1 MPPDAT
7 PELGHPDAAAWA
19 LGALDPE
26 EAERFKA
33 HLQLCG
39 GCRIAVA
46 DFEQVARALAHPP
59 PAVEPPPDLE
69 ARTLASVQ
77 YAVMSAK
84 RAQESPARAPAP
96 APAPARAP
104 AKMHRWWHWHWNF
117 PVFSAAAAL
126 GAAAAAI
133 MFVLVQV
140 VQTAPA
146 QAQTIIPLR
155 AASGS
160 AASGQ
165 ATAVHTDGGWSIRLT
180 VNHLPP
186 SGPGQFYE
194 CWYAGPGNRPGHP
207 ELITAGTFIL
217 GRSGTGSFTMW
228 SAANPQVFN
237 TMQITAE
244 RPGDAGQHGQVI
256 LTGTV
261 RRN

>member
-33 HLQLCG
+33 HLQSCG

-59 PAVEPPPDLE
+59 PAVEPPPDLQ

-84 RAQESPARAPAP
+84 RAQENPAP
-96 APAPARAP
+96 ALAP

-117 PVFSAAAAL
+117 PVFSVAAAL

-146 QAQTIIPLR
+146 QAQTIIPLH

-160 AASGQ
+160 AASGH
-165 ATAVHTDGGWSIRLT
+165 ATAVHADGGWSIRLT

-186 SGPGQFYE
+186 LGPGQFYE

-228 SAANPQVFN
+228 SAADPQVFK

-256 LTGTV
+256 LTGTA
-261 RRN
+261 RRS